1 MFASVGLGAFLIVI
15 LLVRIGMWAF
25 RRRERHEVAVAEPI
39 GEEDADDLQTAIDR
53 WDRIQSR
60 HSHSMYWDE

>member
-15 LLVRIGMWAF
+15 LLVRVGMWLF
-25 RRRERHEVAVAEPI
+25 RSRKPRDVSKLAVDDH
-39 GEEDADDLQTAIDR
+39 EEDLQAAIDR
-53 WDRIQSR
+53 WERIQSR